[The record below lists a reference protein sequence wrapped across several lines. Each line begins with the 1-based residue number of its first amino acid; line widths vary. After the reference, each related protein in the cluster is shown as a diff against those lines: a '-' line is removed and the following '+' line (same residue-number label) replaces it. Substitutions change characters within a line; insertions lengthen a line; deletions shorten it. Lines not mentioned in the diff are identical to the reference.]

1 MLNALEEV
9 EAVFEVAPQQNGQ
22 GNARE
27 TKEFKAS
34 DAAGIFY
41 YDTEEV
47 IKKNKVKDDNLI
59 FKVKKA
65 LNNYNFKIKEIALLN
80 SEKLNNLDVVM
91 SSLKDVQRNNLQN
104 NSSDKSQEM
113 RSNIGKILRPIKEGV
128 QINEKDLNQFLEE
141 ILSEKQNKKWIKY

>member
-1 MLNALEEV
+1 M
-9 EAVFEVAPQQNGQ
+9 
-22 GNARE
+22 
-27 TKEFKAS
+27 
-34 DAAGIFY
+34 
-41 YDTEEV
+41 
-47 IKKNKVKDDNLI
+47 
-59 FKVKKA
+59 
-65 LNNYNFKIKEIALLN
+65 N

>member
-1 MLNALEEV
+1 M